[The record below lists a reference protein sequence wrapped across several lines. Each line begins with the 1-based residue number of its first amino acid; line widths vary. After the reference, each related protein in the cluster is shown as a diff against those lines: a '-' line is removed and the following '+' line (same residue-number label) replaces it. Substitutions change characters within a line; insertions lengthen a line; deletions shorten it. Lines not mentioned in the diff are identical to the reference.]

1 MPRIGKDEWVETAE
15 GRTDK
20 YAGVSGRA
28 RSLWETTH
36 PGWRLGAFVVV
47 AAVFPFLTS
56 SDFHVRVGVQA
67 LLFAIL
73 ALGLNVTVGW
83 VGVLDL
89 GFVAF
94 YGFGAYAYAFMS
106 SDQFDLHWPTEATL
120 VIVVLATALLGFILG
135 QPSRRLSGDY
145 LAIITLFFAQMFVEV
160 TTNLDRIEVAGRR
173 LDITG
178 GPNGIPGLDQF
189 KVFGIQFDEI
199 TDYFYLLLAF
209 LVVIAVALYH
219 VDRSRIGRAWN
230 AIREDPLAAEA
241 MTIPVN
247 RLRLLAFVF
256 GAAVAGL
263 SGSVFGAVQQG
274 VFPTN
279 FALTLLIMIY
289 AALVLGGTGSMSG
302 AILGGIIIASVPN
315 ILRSPDPA
323 SWLFYLALLGGI
335 ILLLRNPIRMI
346 AVIGGVIALGLAIR
360 GIVAGVWPG
369 TVADSAL
376 REGVLADGL
385 FGWVVLLDV
394 SRETAGN
401 VAFVALIGTGLVY
414 TLLQGRWRT
423 AMLIPMIYLGVFT
436 WENRLVFEPSVTRQ
450 LLFGAILV
458 ILMASRP
465 QGLLGTPRV
474 ETT

>member
-1 MPRIGKDEWVETAE
+1 MAKIGQDEWVETAE
-15 GRTDK
+15 ERTAVAAGLRGRL
-20 YAGVSGRA
+20 RH
-28 RSLWETTH
+28 LWANTH
-36 PGWRLGAFVVV
+36 PGWRLGAFVLV
-47 AAVFPFLTS
+47 AAIFPFVTS
-56 SDFHVRVGVQA
+56 SDFHVRIGVNA

-83 VGVLDL
+83 AGVLDL

-94 YGFGAYAYAFMS
+94 YGFGAYAYAFVS
-106 SDQFDLHWPTEATL
+106 SDQFGLHWPTEATII
-120 VIVVLATALLGFILG
+120 VVVLATAALGFILG

-160 TTNLDRIEVAGRR
+160 TTNLDRIEVGDRT

-189 KVFGIQFDEI
+189 KLFGIQFDEI

-209 LVVIAVALYH
+209 LVIVAVALYH

-230 AIREDPLAAEA
+230 AVREDPLAAEA

-247 RLRLLAFVF
+247 RLRLLAFMF
-256 GAAVAGL
+256 GAAIAGL
-263 SGSVFGAVQQG
+263 SGTVFGAVQQG
-274 VFPTN
+274 VFPSN
-279 FALTLLIMIY
+279 FAVTLLIMIY

-302 AILGGIIIASVPN
+302 AILGAIIIASVPN
-315 ILRSPDPA
+315 VLRSPDPA
-323 SWLFYLALLGGI
+323 SWLFYLAVIGGL
-335 ILLLRNPIRMI
+335 ILLLRNPVRLLVV
-346 AVIGGVIALGLAIR
+346 AGGVVALGFAIR
-360 GIVAGVWPG
+360 GIVAGIWPD

-376 REGVLADGL
+376 RDSLIADGL
-385 FGWVVLLDV
+385 FNWVVLLDV

-401 VAFVALIGTGLVY
+401 IAFVALIVAGLIY
-414 TLLQGRWRT
+414 TTLDGWRRV
-423 AMLIPMIYLGVFT
+423 AMLIPMIYLGAFA

-450 LLFGAILV
+450 LLFGAILI